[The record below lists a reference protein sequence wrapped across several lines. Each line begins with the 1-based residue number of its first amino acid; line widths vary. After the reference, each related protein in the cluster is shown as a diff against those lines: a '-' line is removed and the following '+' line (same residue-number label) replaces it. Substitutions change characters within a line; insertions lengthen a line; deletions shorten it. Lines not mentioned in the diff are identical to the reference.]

1 MRNFYKIFAVV
12 FLTIVL
18 IITGANLFLSSFL
31 KNSGDRPYKVEINRI
46 AEEIE
51 KNGPDRVD
59 LSNYPSITKI
69 QQKTDVSDTF
79 FQTDSDYVIRQ
90 INGKLYRFDYT
101 IQTESANKN
110 LFLIFNLSLILMAAM
125 CIGILLFTGI
135 KILRPF
141 HVLRNVPY
149 ELSRGNLTV
158 PLKESKNQ
166 FFGRFIWGV
175 DLLRE
180 NMEQQKQREL
190 QLQRD
195 KKTLLLSISHDIKTP
210 LSAIKLYSQALS
222 KGLYQ
227 DRDKQLEI
235 ACNINKKA
243 DEIEDFVSQIIQAS
257 NEDFLNLEVT
267 PGEFYLSQLISS
279 ISAYY
284 QEKLSLIRTTF
295 TVNPYS
301 DCILKG
307 DLDRSI
313 EVLQNIMENAVKYGG
328 GHFIEIQFA
337 EEEDCQL
344 ITIRNG
350 GCDLPQSELPHIF
363 DSFWRGSNAG
373 GNKGSGLGLYICR
386 QLMHKMDGEI
396 FSEIKHDCMYMTAV
410 FQKAV

>member
-1 MRNFYKIFAVV
+1 MRNFYKIFSVV
-12 FLTIVL
+12 LLTIVL
-18 IITGANLFLSSFL
+18 IIAGANLFLSSFL
-31 KNSGDRPYKVEINRI
+31 KNSGERPYKVEINRI

-69 QQKTDVSDTF
+69 QQKTDISDTF

-158 PLKESKNQ
+158 PLKESKSQ

-210 LSAIKLYSQALS
+210 LSTIKLYSQALS

-337 EEEDCQL
+337 EEEDCHL

-373 GNKGSGLGLYICR
+373 SSKGSGLGLYICR

-396 FSEIKHDCMYMTAV
+396 FAEIKHDCMYMTAV